1 MLDIRKSHVKYWR
14 PQILLMVARPRQSP
28 ELIDFVN
35 DIKKGGLLVL
45 GHVKLGHLD
54 DFPDK
59 DPVYEEHHRWLKL
72 VDKLLVSTFNCCTW
86 SVQWLWHIYLRSIK
100 MQVKL
105 NY

>member
-35 DIKKGGLLVL
+35 DIKKGGLFVL

-59 DPVYEEHHRWLKL
+59 DPIHDERPKWLKL
-72 VDKLLVSTFNCCTW
+72 VEKLRVRTVFC
-86 SVQWLWHIYLRSIK
+86 VF
-100 MQVKL
+100 
-105 NY
+105 